1 MTIGAN
7 SSVGSVSLT
16 DPPAEPSP
24 VRGRIAAQNL
34 VALRQ
39 GMDLC
44 RSLGPK
50 RYASVSPHLAHSGV
64 GGHLRHV
71 HDYYRCFLM
80 GLGAGRV
87 DYDNR
92 ERDERFE
99 TDLDYALAG
108 VELTLERLQRLDANS
123 GDLVLEVKMDAEP
136 GEDEGA
142 IWSRSTLRR
151 ELRFLLS
158 HTIHHYALIRLLLAA
173 EGVECDESFG
183 VAPSTLEHW
192 RHEPRCAPSPG

>member
-1 MTIGAN
+1 M
-7 SSVGSVSLT
+7 SVPQS
-16 DPPAEPSP
+16 PAEPSP

-34 VALRQ
+34 AALRQ
-39 GMDLC
+39 GMELC
-44 RSLGPK
+44 RRLGQE

-71 HDYYRCFLM
+71 HDYYRCFLR

-99 TDLDYALAG
+99 SDLEYALAG
-108 VELTLERLQRLDANS
+108 VEMTLERLQRLDANA
-123 GDLVLEVKMDAEP
+123 GDLPLEVKMDAEP

-173 EGVECDESFG
+173 QGVECDESFG